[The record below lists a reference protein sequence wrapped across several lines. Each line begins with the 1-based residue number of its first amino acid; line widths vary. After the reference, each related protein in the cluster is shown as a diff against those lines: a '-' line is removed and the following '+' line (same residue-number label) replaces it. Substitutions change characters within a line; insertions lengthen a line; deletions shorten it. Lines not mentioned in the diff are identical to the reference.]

1 MNHESID
8 DEEGRPS
15 VILSDNTPVK
25 PALDE
30 EYGIYRS
37 SKARVDPMHMEAS
50 RSLRGPLRGVS
61 FKANTQCSTQGPEG
75 SSVQNVVSASSFGGF
90 QNGDAHHV
98 PPVAKPAVKRLFGW
112 CPLFTHCDMRVVPVE
127 SFASDVSLG
136 PLSSTQLLAA
146 ATKALAPKK
155 RRSSLLRTACH
166 ATSWR
171 WWTKVTDV
179 YTGVHKHP
187 VLLQS
192 PMHTAFHRALL
203 PLIIQ
208 TIGHY

>member
-1 MNHESID
+1 MNHESFD
-8 DEEGRPS
+8 DEEGRKS
-15 VILSDNTPVK
+15 VSVFDKPVS
-25 PALDE
+25 PALNE

-37 SKARVDPMHMEAS
+37 SQAMEDPKRMEAP
-50 RSLRGPLRGVS
+50 RSLKGPLRGVS
-61 FKANTQCSTQGPEG
+61 FKANIQCSTQGLEG
-75 SSVQNVVSASSFGGF
+75 SSVQNVDSASSFGGF
-90 QNGDAHHV
+90 QNGDAHRD
-98 PPVAKPAVKRLFGW
+98 PPVTKPAVKRLFGW
-112 CPLFTHCDMRVVPVE
+112 CPLFTHCGMGIVPVD
-127 SFASDVSLG
+127 SFASDVSVG
-136 PLSSTQLLAA
+136 PLSSTQLQAA
-146 ATKALAPKK
+146 ATKALAPKQ

-192 PMHTAFHRALL
+192 PMRTAFHRALL

-208 TIGHY
+208 TIGYY